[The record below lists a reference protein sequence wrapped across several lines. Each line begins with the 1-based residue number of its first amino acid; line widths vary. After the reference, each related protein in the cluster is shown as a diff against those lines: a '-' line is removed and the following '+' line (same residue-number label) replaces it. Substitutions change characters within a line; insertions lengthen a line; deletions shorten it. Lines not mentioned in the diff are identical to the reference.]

1 MTFKGLRYE
10 LHYHLAARV
19 TSVLAFSLTGDS
31 GYVSPLY
38 GPVCCS
44 SPATPQVERGRPACV
59 GKESE
64 LAKRHGSVT
73 SSAPPVLKHLLSR
86 CRLSV
91 RTKSKMAPG
100 AVGVGGLH
108 GSRCKTLRA
117 QQQFSAFPPAWEMA
131 ARLWVRKG
139 HVQSAK
145 GNQACGAGDRG
156 RGCGWGHAKP
166 TEVSFGHP
174 GRERVVTWN
183 WPDGAPCPEPSMH

>member
-44 SPATPQVERGRPACV
+44 SPATPQVESGRPACV

-86 CRLSV
+86 CRFSV

-100 AVGVGGLH
+100 EVGVGGAAWVQMQNAKCSAAIFSLSSRLGN
-108 GSRCKTLRA
+108 GSLLVGVKGPRA
-117 QQQFSAFPPAWEMA
+117 EWKGQPSLWTRRSGQGLWLGACQANRGVFWSPWEGEGGNMEPAW
-131 ARLWVRKG
+131 
-139 HVQSAK
+139 
-145 GNQACGAGDRG
+145 
-156 RGCGWGHAKP
+156 WGTVP
-166 TEVSFGHP
+166 
-174 GRERVVTWN
+174 
-183 WPDGAPCPEPSMH
+183 